1 AIAAAVS
8 RLAGSAK
15 MFSLGKFPSN
25 FRTAFSCSAFVRT
38 RMRSGGTSPSRRA
51 SVSSSKALLETRL
64 SSCLGRARLLNG
76 QNRSP
81 LPPARISAYIE
92 SGMSLQGIE
101 SRKLPFLFPKR
112 DVYGRRCLPSY
123 PFQKVLKSFQSRRCS
138 SLLELQL
145 GSVWEC

>member
-1 AIAAAVS
+1 
-8 RLAGSAK
+8 
-15 MFSLGKFPSN
+15 FSFGKFPSN
-25 FRTAFSCSAFVRT
+25 LRTALSCSVFVST
-38 RMRSGGTSPSRRA
+38 KMRSGGMSPSRRA
-51 SVSSSKALLETRL
+51 RVSSSRALSDTRRR
-64 SSCLGRARLLNG
+64 SCLGRARLLNG

-81 LPPARISAYIE
+81 LPPARMSAYIE
-92 SGMSLQGIE
+92 SGMSVQEIA